1 MVRLRRIPAIRAANV
16 LTLTIAIPYGIV
28 LLVFGLV
35 LGTWWVMATG
45 TGQTSGFIG
54 LTMLSGVFAA
64 WAVATI
70 SIWIAIAIGCALYN
84 LIAGRLG
91 GIELEFRT
99 IPPNS

>member
-45 TGQTSGFIG
+45 TGQTS
-54 LTMLSGVFAA
+54 
-64 WAVATI
+64 
-70 SIWIAIAIGCALYN
+70 
-84 LIAGRLG
+84 R
-91 GIELEFRT
+91 
-99 IPPNS
+99 NSSA